1 MNKEIF
7 NQLIKEPSK
16 VNPKYKDELKQLLE
30 TFPYAANIRLLYLS
44 SLLNGEDV
52 LFEEELKKTAAYISD
67 RRILKKLIDRVDTKD
82 YYFIQDPKAESKK
95 PDKKLTLSKQSVD
108 PDENKIPV
116 APKEQSVKKIKENEK
131 KDSTTSE
138 IPNKVEIIEGN
149 TEKEKNPSTTQI
161 PTGQVDELN
170 KLIVSSAIDASLS
183 LEIEDASNKLKLDEE
198 KKQKVKEN
206 TLSKTT
212 AADGPKTFLEWI
224 NGTKAEE
231 QKVDQKK
238 AERIE
243 FRKKAETLIDQFIE
257 NQPKIKPKVAFYSPE
272 NMAQKSIEDSKEIVT
287 ETLAKVYA
295 AQGNTEKAKSIYKQL
310 ILNNPEKKSYFAS
323 LLKELRDD

>member
-95 PDKKLTLSKQSVD
+95 PDKKLTLSKQSVG

-116 APKEQSVKKIKENEK
+116 APKEQSIKKIKENEK
-131 KDSTTSE
+131 EDSTTFK
-138 IPNKVEIIEGN
+138 IPNKVETIEEN
-149 TEKEKNPSTTQI
+149 TEKEKKPLPTQI

-170 KLIVSSAIDASLS
+170 KLIIASAIDASLS

-198 KKQKVKEN
+198 KKIKEN
-206 TLSKTT
+206 TLLKTT
-212 AADGPKTFLEWI
+212 TADGPKTFLEWI
-224 NGTKAEE
+224 NGTKIEE
-231 QKVDQKK
+231 QKVYQKK

-243 FRKKAETLIDQFIE
+243 FRKKAEILIDQFIE

-310 ILNNPEKKSYFAS
+310 ILNKKKKKSYFAS